1 MKLRRAVFEF
11 SLYVLIRGDA
21 TSPFSVLPAQRI
33 WPTNEKQPSR
43 VCVCVCV
50 CVFVCVSFINT
61 NKKKEIRWAKIS
73 QKVVYSGFTTEEE
86 MANCIKAAQNY
97 RRVLN

>member
-1 MKLRRAVFEF
+1 MKLRRAVLEF

-50 CVFVCVSFINT
+50 SFINT
-61 NKKKEIRWAKIS
+61 NKKKEICWAKIS